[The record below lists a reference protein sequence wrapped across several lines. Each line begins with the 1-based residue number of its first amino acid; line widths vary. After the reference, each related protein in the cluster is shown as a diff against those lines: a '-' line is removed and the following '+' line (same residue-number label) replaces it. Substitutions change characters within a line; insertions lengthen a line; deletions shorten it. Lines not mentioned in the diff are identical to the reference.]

1 MITASDVI
9 IPDSGAVASQ
19 NPEVSIPAMPD
30 SIVVV
35 ASRQM
40 DEWDPDGQEGE
51 DDALHAATVRE
62 EPQRGVAPRGDTSG
76 TAKPAGHS
84 RLSPWPVWHRA
95 DNLGQMVLRTRN
107 STQINYSAERLI
119 DRYENC
125 LRVTYGSLTEMK
137 VLLTA

>member
-19 NPEVSIPAMPD
+19 SPEVSIPEMLD

-40 DEWDPDGQEGE
+40 DERDPDGQERE

-62 EPQRGVAPRGDTSG
+62 EPQRGVAPRGDTAG
-76 TAKPAGHS
+76 TVTPAAKPDFH
-84 RLSPWPVWHRA
+84 H
-95 DNLGQMVLRTRN
+95 NLCGNMLTTWAKWFYGREIVRK
-107 STQINYSAERLI
+107 LI
-119 DRYENC
+119 
-125 LRVTYGSLTEMK
+125 SLIGPP
-137 VLLTA
+137 